1 MSDALNHAELS
12 RELALALGYA
22 PESVR
27 VVRPWPPEPVRNY
40 CEVYRITNDMG
51 PYWRKFDYRDP
62 TIVLPLIKWLG
73 SEYRM
78 FFWYCSPTS
87 LAGPRWSC
95 SGRGIVA
102 PALEE
107 AVARAVIAVRKG

>member
-12 RELALALGYA
+12 RELASALG
-22 PESVR
+22 
-27 VVRPWPPEPVRNY
+27 WPHAEAWGDEECALVKDY
-40 CEVYRITNDMG
+40 DMVG
-51 PYWRKFDYRDP
+51 HWFDYRDP
-62 TIVLPLIKWLG
+62 DVCLPLIKWLG